1 MLRWSKWPIL
11 CDVLFTTI
19 KMFQERAT
27 ETTRDLRTSARQ
39 AGGCAVWSTW
49 TLGCSWQE
57 GAQDGG
63 VTGWGASAGQQVGGR
78 LGDGPRSGR
87 RRRGLRDPMLLS
99 LPGQP
104 DAAGLPGGVPVG
116 DRAPMDVLSLPR
128 AAGPF
133 RTALGTAPSAQLG
146 VPLHAVP
153 HFCGSLSLCASVRA
167 FVLGTSALVC
177 HGRCAHVPGPLP
189 TSDFA
194 LGDIHVSCHY
204 PELAQRVREGGNE

>member
-1 MLRWSKWPIL
+1 MDVLNATKLYMLRWSKWPIL

-99 LPGQP
+99 PLGSQTQQ
-104 DAAGLPGGVPVG
+104 AC
-116 DRAPMDVLSLPR
+116 R
-128 AAGPF
+128 AASQLVTGHPWTCC
-133 RTALGTAPSAQLG
+133 RSPVQRGLSERHWARLQAHSWGCLCTPS
-146 VPLHAVP
+146 PI
-153 HFCGSLSLCASVRA
+153 SVGRCP
-167 FVLGTSALVC
+167 FVL
-177 HGRCAHVPGPLP
+177 
-189 TSDFA
+189 
-194 LGDIHVSCHY
+194 
-204 PELAQRVREGGNE
+204 Q